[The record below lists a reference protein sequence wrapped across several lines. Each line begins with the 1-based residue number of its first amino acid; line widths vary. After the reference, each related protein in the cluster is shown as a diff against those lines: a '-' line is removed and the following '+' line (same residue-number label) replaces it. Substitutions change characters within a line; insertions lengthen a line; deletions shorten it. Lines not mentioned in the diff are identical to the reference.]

1 MAPRGAARRGPGA
14 AWPPGRRPLTRDAD
28 GLRGV
33 SIDVEPVRGLA
44 LLVVHAAATWAMT
57 GLIWF
62 VQVVHYPLFSAVGA
76 DSFSRYHGAHTA
88 RTTLVVAPVMLVEA
102 LSALWIASD
111 RPGPAAWA
119 GLALLGVV
127 WLATFGLSVPRH
139 DVLSGGF
146 DASAAQGL
154 VATNW
159 VRTAAW
165 TARAGVAA
173 WLILHRPA

>member
-1 MAPRGAARRGPGA
+1 MEPAPGP
-14 AWPPGRRPLTRDAD
+14 
-28 GLRGV
+28 
-33 SIDVEPVRGLA
+33 A

-76 DSFSRYHGAHTA
+76 EAFTRYHGAHTT
-88 RTTLVVAPVMLVEA
+88 RTTLVVAPLMLIEA
-102 LSALWIASD
+102 ACALWLVSS
-111 RPGPAAWA
+111 RPSPAAWA
-119 GLALLGVV
+119 GAALLVVV

-146 DASAAQGL
+146 DAGAAQAL

-159 VRTAAW
+159 VRTFAW
-165 TARAGVAA
+165 TARAVLAG
-173 WLILHRPA
+173 WLILQRPA